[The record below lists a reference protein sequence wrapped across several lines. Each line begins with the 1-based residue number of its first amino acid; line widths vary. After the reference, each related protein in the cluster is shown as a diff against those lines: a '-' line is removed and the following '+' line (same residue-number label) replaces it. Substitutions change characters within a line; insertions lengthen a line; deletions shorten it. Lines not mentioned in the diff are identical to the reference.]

1 MTYFNQ
7 LIKTEPCI
15 ISSDSQQAVD
25 SGLFEDL
32 KGKQN
37 TFNSQF
43 AIHSSGLSI
52 CFPVMALKS
61 DGDANN
67 VYASMGIANAT
78 TLSSRIISQVAPSR
92 DRTLSSSNGFFT
104 TSQTISMSISIFD
117 SGDQVYTDGF
127 NMLIIPIKE

>member
-7 LIKTEPCI
+7 LAKIDPCI
-15 ISSDSQQAVD
+15 MSSDSQQAVD

-67 VYASMGIANAT
+67 VFASMCIASAS
-78 TLSSRIISQVAPSR
+78 TLSSRIASQVAPSR
-92 DRTLSSSNGFFT
+92 DRTLTSSNSFFAT
-104 TSQTISMSISIFD
+104 NQTISMSISVFD